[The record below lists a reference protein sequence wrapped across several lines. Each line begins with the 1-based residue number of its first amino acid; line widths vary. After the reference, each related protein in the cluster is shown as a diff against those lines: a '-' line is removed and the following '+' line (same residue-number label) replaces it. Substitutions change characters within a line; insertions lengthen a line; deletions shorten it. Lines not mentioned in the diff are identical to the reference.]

1 MALAELRVGSLV
13 RVRDR
18 DWVVLPHERPD
29 VLHLRPVAGYEHE
42 TCAVFLPLEGR
53 DIVPSGFPEP
63 DAARAGDFE
72 SGRLLRNAARLSLR
86 AGAGPFRSLARL
98 SVRPRPYQY
107 VPLVMALR
115 LDPVRLFIAD
125 DVGVGKTIEAA
136 LVAAEL
142 LERGIIR
149 RMCVLCPPWLCE
161 QWERQL
167 NDKFHLNAK
176 ILRTGTVA
184 RLERELPHR
193 GMSLYEYHRC
203 LVISIDYI
211 KGEAHRDE
219 FIARC
224 PELVIVDEAHQCA
237 RPRGERGEQQRRY
250 ELLSRIARDP
260 RRHLV
265 LLTATPHSGVE
276 ESFRSLLG
284 LLDPAFE
291 EVDPYDP
298 VAGDH
303 ARLARHFVQR
313 RRADVEGWLGTPT
326 PFPRRVQLEAPYSL
340 GKEWVSL
347 FEDVLAFTRERVR
360 EPGMPGY
367 RQRVRYWAAVSLLRC
382 LMSSPASA
390 VEALARKEKAL
401 GLGEA
406 DEDLRRREIM
416 DPLVEEGVLDFVPD
430 AVLEEAT
437 SDLPESGRRK
447 LRGFLRRALAL
458 RESGDDPK
466 LSKCCEVVGGLL
478 REGFSPIVYCRFVA
492 TARYVAEGLKSA
504 LGAAHPG
511 LDVRAVTGEMDDEQR
526 EAAVKELVGSFPRV
540 LVATDCLSE
549 GIDLQEHFDA
559 VVHYDLPWN
568 PNRLE
573 QREGRVDRYG
583 QRRPEVRAVLLY
595 GTNNPIDGAVL
606 DVLLRKARVI
616 KERLGISVP
625 VPADSET
632 VMEAVVN
639 ALLLQD
645 RPLHQLQFD
654 FVGISSFHAEWD
666 RAAERERSSRN
677 LFRQYGIDPAE
688 VSREIE
694 AVDEVLGDPGAVR
707 SFVLSVCRRLG
718 LPASGGDVVEVDF
731 SSAPEW
737 LLDDPR
743 WRRRMRL
750 AFTTPAPDGA
760 VAVERNHPLVSA
772 LAAAVLREA
781 FSGDGDRRFSRCG
794 AHYTQAV
801 PVRTVV
807 VLLRI
812 RYCLEQPGRPDA
824 FAEEVAVAGFR
835 RTPEGDF
842 KWYYPG
848 DPEILSLL
856 EGAEPSGN
864 MPDGERR
871 RQVEWALGVLKEDR
885 SREVLQDVAL
895 SRGVLLE
902 ESHSR
907 VSRQL
912 GEREVRVHPYEPDV
926 LGVYVLVPGGGPR

>member
-1 MALAELRVGSLV
+1 MALAGLRVGSLV
-13 RVRDR
+13 RLRER

-29 VLHLRPVAGYEHE
+29 VLRLRPLAGHEHE
-42 TCAVFLPLEGR
+42 CCSVYVPLEGKALA
-53 DIVPSGFPEP
+53 PSRFPEP
-63 DAARAGDFE
+63 DPGRAGDFE
-72 SGRLLRNAARLSLR
+72 SGRLLRDAARLSLR
-86 AGAGPFRSLARL
+86 AGAGPFRSLGRL

-136 LVAAEL
+136 MVAAEL
-142 LERGIIR
+142 MERGVVR

-167 NDKFHLNAK
+167 NQKFHLGARV
-176 ILRTGTVA
+176 LRTGTAA

-193 GMSLYEYHRC
+193 GMSVYEYHRC
-203 LVISIDYI
+203 LVISVDYI

-219 FIARC
+219 FVARC

-260 RRHLV
+260 GRHLV

-291 EVDPYDP
+291 GIDLG
-298 VAGDH
+298 VAPAEER

-313 RRADVEGWLGTPT
+313 RRDDVREWLGTPT
-326 PFPRRVQLEAPYSL
+326 PFPRRVQLEAAYSL

-360 EPGMPGY
+360 EPGMPEH

-416 DPLVEEGVLDFVPD
+416 DPVVEEGVMDFVPD

-447 LRGFLRRALAL
+447 LRGFLRRAMAMK
-458 RESGDDPK
+458 EAGDDPK
-466 LSKCCEVVGGLL
+466 LSECCSVVGGLL

-492 TARYVAEGLKSA
+492 TAKYVVEGLKNA

-526 EAAVKELVGSFPRV
+526 EAVVNELGASSPRV

-595 GTNNPIDGAVL
+595 GRNNAVDGAVL
-606 DVLLRKARVI
+606 EVLLRKARI
-616 KERLGISVP
+616 IRDRLGISVP
-625 VPADSET
+625 VPANSES
-632 VMEAVVN
+632 VMEAVIN

-645 RPLHQLQFD
+645 RPLYQLQFD
-654 FVGISSFHAEWD
+654 FVGVSGFHEEWD
-666 RAAERERSSRN
+666 RAAERERKSRE
-677 LFRQYGIDPAE
+677 LFGQHGIDPAE

-718 LPASGGDVVEVDF
+718 LPVSGQDVVEIDF
-731 SSAPEW
+731 SLSPEW
-737 LLDDPR
+737 LLGDAGL
-743 WRRRMRL
+743 RRRVRL
-750 AFTTPAPDGA
+750 AFSDPAPEGA
-760 VAVERNHPLVSA
+760 EVVERNHPLVQQ
-772 LAAAVLREA
+772 LAAAVLRQA

-794 AHYTQAV
+794 AHYTAAV
-801 PVRTVV
+801 EVRTVLL
-807 VLLRI
+807 LLRL
-812 RYCLEQPGRPDA
+812 RYCLEQPGRRDA
-824 FAEEVAVAGFR
+824 FAEEVVVVGFR
-835 RTPEGDF
+835 RTPEGDYR
-842 KWYYPG
+842 WYYPG
-848 DPEILSLL
+848 DAEVLSLL
-856 EGAEPSGN
+856 EHAEPSGN

-871 RQVEWALGVLKEDR
+871 RQVEWALGVVREAG
-885 SREVLQDVAL
+885 SRRVLEDVAL
-895 SRGVLLE
+895 TRGVVLE
-902 ESHSR
+902 ESHGR

-912 GEREVRVHPYEPDV
+912 GGGEVRVHPYEPDV
-926 LGVYVLVPGGGPR
+926 MGVYVLVPGGGPR